1 MEEYSAKCACKL
13 CSFSLSSKM
22 MSPFMV
28 RKIPEICLFFPMN
41 GIRSIRCFRWVI
53 LLLYFLVF
61 GYIVFHFICFF
72 IVEIVV
78 VGTLIFI
85 YVYYF
90 CNFNHKNL
98 ALNIFVPDFYL
109 AVKKLCKTI
118 FKIQHSNNFFSPPS
132 GMILFTHLFYTW
144 LSNIWIMCS
153 QMFGCSKTDCFH
165 QINILGNLEIWGKTS
180 NTIDL
185 LVHCKSTLFIHTFS
199 SCCVPVYDCSIIRM
213 KVSSYCLAKSVN
225 VFYLY
230 LVELFRLKNRF
241 HVAVHLF
248 SYR

>member
-1 MEEYSAKCACKL
+1 MFLKFIVEEYSAKCACKL

-28 RKIPEICLFFPMN
+28 RKIPEICLFFSMN

-90 CNFNHKNL
+90 CHFNHKNL
-98 ALNIFVPDFYL
+98 ALNIFVRDFYL
-109 AVKKLCKTI
+109 AVKKLCKKM
-118 FKIQHSNNFFSPPS
+118 FKIYHSNNFFSPPS

-180 NTIDL
+180 NTLDL
-185 LVHCKSTLFIHTFS
+185 LVHCRSTLFIHTFS
-199 SCCVPVYDCSIIRM
+199 PCCVPVHDCSIIRM
-213 KVSSYCLAKSVN
+213 KVPCYCTV
-225 VFYLY
+225 
-230 LVELFRLKNRF
+230 
-241 HVAVHLF
+241 
-248 SYR
+248 